1 MKKQDLEEI
10 IKEFRVHENSSS
22 RTLIIQECDFES
34 MIDAIYTA
42 INDEEKSILQEFYT
56 IGKTEQIRDKVITG
70 SFAIGSNGIKE
81 PSDWKA
87 YAERLEE
94 HIINVIIKERKI

>member
-1 MKKQDLEEI
+1 MKKQDLEKI
-10 IKEFRVHENSSS
+10 IKEFRVLENSS
-22 RTLIIQECDFES
+22 TNNMIIQGCDFES
-34 MIDAIYTA
+34 MTEAIYTA

-70 SFAIGSNGIKE
+70 SYAIGSNGMKE
-81 PSDWKA
+81 PIDWKR

-94 HIINVIIKERKI
+94 YIINIMIKERKI